1 MNTLEGTIIPSFI
14 IQMIQKDL
22 IQKLAQE
29 RIAERFPEV
38 FIVSISVS
46 PKNKI
51 TVELDK
57 EGSYVSI
64 EECVAV
70 SRNIEHNL
78 DREEQDFELQVSSA
92 GLDKPFRVLKQYIKN
107 IGNEVDVVLKDG
119 TKFTGTLK
127 AADNKEIKLETT
139 RVEKPEGSKKKETIV
154 EELALPM
161 NKIKETKIVISF
173 K

>member
-1 MNTLEGTIIPSFI
+1 ML
-14 IQMIQKDL
+14 QKEL
-22 IQKLAQE
+22 IRKLAQE
-29 RIAERFPEV
+29 RIDERFPEV
-38 FIVSISVS
+38 FIVAISIS
-46 PKNKI
+46 PKNSI

-92 GLDKPFRVLKQYIKN
+92 GLDKPFRVLKQYLKN
-107 IGNEVDVVLKDG
+107 IGNEVDVVLKEG
-119 TKFTGTLK
+119 TKLSGILK
-127 AADNKEIKLETT
+127 KADEKNVSIETT
-139 RVEKPEGSKKKETIV
+139 RIEKLEGSRKKESIV
-154 EELALPM
+154 EELVLPM

>member
-1 MNTLEGTIIPSFI
+1 
-14 IQMIQKDL
+14 MIQKDL

-29 RIAERFPEV
+29 RIDERFPEV
-38 FIVSISVS
+38 FIVSIAISS
-46 PKNKI
+46 KNAI

-64 EECVAV
+64 DECVAV

-78 DREEQDFELQVSSA
+78 DREIQDFELQVSSA
-92 GLDKPFRVLKQYIKN
+92 GLDKPFRVFKQYIKN
-107 IGNEVDVVLKDG
+107 FGKEVEVVLKDG
-119 TKFTGTLK
+119 SKISGILK
-127 AADNKEIKLETT
+127 NSDGKHVVIETT
-139 RVEKPEGSKKKETIV
+139 KIEKPEGSKKKETIV
-154 EELALPM
+154 EELTLPM